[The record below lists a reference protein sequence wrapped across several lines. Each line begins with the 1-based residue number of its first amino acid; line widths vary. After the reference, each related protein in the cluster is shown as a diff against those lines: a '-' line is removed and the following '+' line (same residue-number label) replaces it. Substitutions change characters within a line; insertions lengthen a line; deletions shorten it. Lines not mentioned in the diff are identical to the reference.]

1 MKRLLLSLAA
11 LSALAYAQVAA
22 KHSNAPSQPALFAEI
37 PAIERGLS
45 EITGLAFVHPVPY
58 GTITKDELRRYLDDR
73 IRETTKGSELKAEE
87 TALKLLG
94 FVPPDF
100 DLRQNTIDLLTE
112 QAAAFYD
119 YNKKRLFILEGTDNS
134 AEEQVALAHELAHAL
149 ADQHFH
155 LNKYIHEGLES
166 DDASNARQAV
176 MEGQASWL
184 MAAYISK
191 RGGGAGEVPEAVL
204 DLMSGNMAGAPGE
217 YPVFDKAPP
226 YIRETLVFPYSDGM
240 KFQQAVY
247 RKMGKQSFSEV
258 FRNPPVSTQQVMHPV
273 RYLDHSQPSIPHVP
287 PIPDPHQFREL
298 GDGTLGELDFRIL
311 LSQYAGKEAGEAL
324 STHLKGASYDLRE
337 HKHDIF
343 PVIAY
348 AATWDS
354 ADAARQYFELLRKV
368 LAGKWKKL
376 EITSDTATRLEGHG
390 DTGYFQAWLDGATV
404 NHLEGWKTPLH

>member
-1 MKRLLLSLAA
+1 MKRYLVCLVAVMELAA
-11 LSALAYAQVAA
+11 VAQVDTVPGTPQ
-22 KHSNAPSQPALFAEI
+22 APSLFSEI
-37 PAIERGLS
+37 PTIEKGLA
-45 EITGLAFVHPVPY
+45 EITGLPFLHAVPY
-58 GTITKDELRRYLDDR
+58 GTITKDQLHRYLDDR

-119 YNKKRLFILEGTDNS
+119 YNKKRLFILEGSDNT

-155 LNKYIHEGLES
+155 LNKYIHEGLDS

-191 RGGGAGEVPEAVL
+191 RGGGSGSVPAAVL
-204 DLMSGNMAGAPGE
+204 DMMTSSMIAGAGD

-240 KFQQAVY
+240 KFQDAVF
-247 RKMGKQSFSEV
+247 RKAGKESFAEV
-258 FRNPPVSTQQVMHPV
+258 FRDPPVSTQQVIHPD
-273 RYLDHSQPSIPHVP
+273 RYLDHERPVIPRTP
-287 PIPDPHQFREL
+287 AIPDARGFRKL
-298 GDGTLGELDFRIL
+298 GDGTLGELDFRVL
-311 LSQYAGKEAGEAL
+311 LSQYAGKESGEAL
-324 STHLKGASYDLRE
+324 APHLEGASYDLRE
-337 HKHDIF
+337 HKHDGF

-354 ADAARQYFELLRKV
+354 PESARQYFALFRKV
-368 LAGKWKKL
+368 LEGKWKKL
-376 EITSDTATRLEGHG
+376 EITSETPTRLEGRG
-390 DTGYFQAWLDGATV
+390 DTGYFEAWIEGATV
-404 NHLEGWKTPLH
+404 QHLEGWRTPLH